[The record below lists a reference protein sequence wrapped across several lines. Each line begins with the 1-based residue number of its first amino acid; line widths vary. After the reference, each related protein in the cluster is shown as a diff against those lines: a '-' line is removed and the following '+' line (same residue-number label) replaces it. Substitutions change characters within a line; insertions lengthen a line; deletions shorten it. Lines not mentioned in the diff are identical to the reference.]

1 MKVKADFSKCESNGV
16 CAAFAPDVFELDDNN
31 FLVILNDE
39 VSAGNEAVIRQ
50 AVAGCPTQALS
61 IVEG

>member
-1 MKVKADFSKCESNGV
+1 MKVVADFDKCQSNAL
-16 CAAFAPDVFELDDNN
+16 CTAYAPDTFELDEND
-31 FLVILNDE
+31 FLVILDDE
-39 VSAGNEAVIRQ
+39 VTPENEAQIRT